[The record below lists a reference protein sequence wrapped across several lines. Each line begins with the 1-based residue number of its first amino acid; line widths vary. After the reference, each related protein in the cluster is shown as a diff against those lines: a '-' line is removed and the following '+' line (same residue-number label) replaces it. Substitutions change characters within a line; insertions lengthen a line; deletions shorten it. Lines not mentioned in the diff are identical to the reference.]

1 MAAQVANQKA
11 VDVATLAQRAV
22 SQYCSHHVS
31 MYVARDPRATAL
43 RPEIEPGQLVPIL
56 KIPRRDG
63 NTIDLL

>member
-1 MAAQVANQKA
+1 
-11 VDVATLAQRAV
+11 
-22 SQYCSHHVS
+22 